1 MDNLNWSFIITSMNG
16 ILKNMNL
23 KKLKI
28 KRFLIN
34 KLTKKIANIYKN

>member
-16 ILKNMNL
+16 ISKNMSL
-23 KKLKI
+23 KKLKK

-34 KLTKKIANIYKN
+34 KLTIKIANIYKN